1 MVFVIRKKVFT
12 ALSGICLFLAVFPLI
27 FMTTDWGAAL
37 FSALINTSIFLP
49 LLLGIL
55 GCVFA
60 LLGLKGSMRVSLIL
74 LNGLSILLIL
84 FVLFIAFFG
93 FKEP

>member
-1 MVFVIRKKVFT
+1 MRKKVFT
-12 ALSGICLFLAVFPLI
+12 ALSGICFFLAAFPLI
-27 FMTTDWGAAL
+27 FMTNWGAAF
-37 FSALINTSIFLP
+37 FSALINISIFLP

>member
-1 MVFVIRKKVFT
+1 MRKKVFT
-12 ALSGICLFLAVFPLI
+12 ALSGICFFLAAFPLI

-37 FSALINTSIFLP
+37 FSALINISIFLP
-49 LLLGIL
+49 LLIGIL

-60 LLGLKGSMRVSLIL
+60 LLGLKGSMRVYLIL

-84 FVLFIAFFG
+84 FVLFIAYFG